1 MDDIYKVFAP
11 FAENHRQQHMDKPL
25 FFVSLDI
32 SGCFDNLDHA
42 KVMGVCQQLLC
53 EDEYQI
59 RRYTS
64 VMMSNDELR
73 IEFKRDADVL
83 DSADFFSEF
92 ATDLAASGKYWNT
105 VLTDQVMY
113 FLHNK
118 EEILHVLRKHI
129 CCNIVQANGKF
140 YHQKVGIPQG
150 SVLSTLLCSLY
161 LGAVENQFIQLSEES
176 VLMRMVDDFL
186 LISRSQEEAE
196 RFYYG
201 IEGGLVE
208 FNCSVNAVKTL
219 MNFNAGFGPDSFVT
233 LESFPWCGI
242 CFNTETLEVQIDFAR
257 YEGIHLSD
265 CLTVDCT
272 SHPFL
277 NMKRHLLQ
285 FLKGKCHPIF
295 LDEAFNSNA
304 IVRENVYQL
313 GYVVA
318 MKMVVY
324 LRELPSSC
332 VQYFSVKNLTDMLSE
347 FSGHFIRV
355 AQVKYNQ
362 V

>member
-233 LESFPWCGI
+233 LGLCKI
-242 CFNTETLEVQIDFAR
+242 
-257 YEGIHLSD
+257 
-265 CLTVDCT
+265 
-272 SHPFL
+272 
-277 NMKRHLLQ
+277 LLD
-285 FLKGKCHPIF
+285 GVTTGP
-295 LDEAFNSNA
+295 
-304 IVRENVYQL
+304 
-313 GYVVA
+313 
-318 MKMVVY
+318 
-324 LRELPSSC
+324 
-332 VQYFSVKNLTDMLSE
+332 T
-347 FSGHFIRV
+347 
-355 AQVKYNQ
+355 
-362 V
+362 